1 MVIEASLARTAI
13 SQWAA
18 IISVTLATAGLLI
31 GVVGFI
37 EKEVSKLDA
46 IESRILRIEQTAESN
61 EIRLRADHDELI
73 KLQTELRLHMRGYN
87 EPGSP
92 R

>member
-1 MVIEASLARTAI
+1 
-13 SQWAA
+13 
-18 IISVTLATAGLLI
+18 LATAGLLI

-46 IESRILRIEQTAESN
+46 VESRILRIEQTAEAN
-61 EIRLRADHDELI
+61 EIRLRADHDELV
-73 KLQTELRLHMRGYN
+73 KTQTELRIHMRGYN